1 MKTFLLTL
9 VSCSFILL
17 LNAQDAL
24 TAKDYQQ
31 AEDFLG
37 YNTQQFIDRGNV
49 NANWYAPDKF
59 WYRTLT
65 SDGSEFVV
73 VDAAKGT
80 KGVAFDHMKLAAAIS
95 AATGRT
101 YKASMLPFQFYN
113 YSADGKSIIF

>member
-1 MKTFLLTL
+1 MKTLLLTFTGCL
-9 VSCSFILL
+9 FILL
-17 LNAQDAL
+17 SNAQDAL
-24 TAKDYQQ
+24 TTKDYQQ

-65 SDGSEFVV
+65 PDGSEFVI

-80 KGVAFDHMKLAAAIS
+80 KAVAFDHNKLAAS
-95 AATGRT
+95 LSTATGR
-101 YKASMLPFQFYN
+101 
-113 YSADGKSIIF
+113 

>member
-17 LNAQDAL
+17 VNAQDAL

-37 YNTQQFIDRGNV
+37 YNTQQLVDRGNV

-65 SDGSEFVV
+65 PDGSEFVV
-73 VDAAKGT
+73 VDAVKGT
-80 KGVAFDHMKLAAAIS
+80 KSVAFDHNKLAAS
-95 AATGRT
+95 LTTATGKT
-101 YKASMLPFQFYN
+101 YKGSMLPFQFFSYA
-113 YSADGKSIIF
+113 ADGKSIIF